1 MSSSAA
7 TAGTAGRTHVV
18 RPGESL
24 WSIAQEELG
33 DGSRWEEIYRSNR
46 GRIGPVPRRIRP
58 GIKLVLRSGAGRSEQ
73 AAAHYRVKPGD
84 SLWRIADR
92 RLGNGERWRRI
103 YKFNR
108 KVIGDNPARL
118 HPGMVLA
125 LRGRDEVAEIRR
137 PRRVAKVP
145 AAKPVTRPVA
155 KAPVARPVTKPEAKA
170 PVAKPVAKPQAKAPV
185 PKPVTKPEAK
195 APVARPVT
203 KPQAKAPVPK
213 PVTKPEAKAPV
224 ARPVTRPQAK
234 APVAR
239 PVTKPEAKAPVA
251 KPVTEPE
258 AKAPVVKPV
267 TRPDVK
273 AGAPRNPF
281 EFRGGQAG
289 ASRPDTLG
297 TPPGRNPFAFDG
309 DNAAPGARTVQGQAQ
324 RRVGGMPVVPSY
336 PDESAQATR
345 KGKAQAVRKGKA
357 PVAVDV
363 KGGRAVAKKKGRRHM
378 ASSPGPKDRKQ

>member
-1 MSSSAA
+1 MAAAWAGTPLAGQVVSSSAA

-203 KPQAKAPVPK
+203 
-213 PVTKPEAKAPV
+213 
-224 ARPVTRPQAK
+224 RPQAK